1 MEKSIRGMLQVTIH
15 NFSSFQT
22 KISTIN
28 SYLLILLGFTFPL
41 SVSIGI
47 AVIGL
52 ILLLWIVEGKFK
64 EKFTIIQHNKISY
77 AFLAFFMIHL
87 IGLLWSEDVTWGLH
101 IVSKEWRILL
111 LLILITITKKEHI
124 QYYLIAFLLA
134 MSLSE
139 VLSYLIWFGV
149 IPPFQ
154 GATMLNPTPF
164 MSHISYNPFLA
175 FSIFLLIYFIFFIKN
190 SKDNFSK
197 IISLFFLTTMTINIF
212 ITGGRA
218 GQVGF
223 FVMLALAFIL
233 YFKKNIL
240 KSVLL
245 ILVVLP
251 AVFFIAYS
259 SSTLFSTRIHEAL
272 NDIQVVEKN
281 PNTSVGLRMTFAM
294 NTLQIIKNNPIFGVG
309 TGDFPKEY
317 EKVNMQRSPSALPT
331 VNPHNMYLLVLAQ
344 TGIVGLILML
354 SIFYMQIQSFFKIH
368 DSLSPLRLALP
379 LLFLTI
385 MLSDSYLLG
394 HHTALLF
401 VYFSA
406 ILYKDFSGEKV

>member
-22 KISTIN
+22 KIPTIN

-41 SVSIGI
+41 SVSIGT
-47 AVIGL
+47 AVIGC
-52 ILLLWIVEGKFK
+52 IMLLWLGEGKFK
-64 EKFTIIQHNKISY
+64 EKFTIIQHNKISH
-77 AFLAFFMIHL
+77 AFLAFFIIHL
-87 IGLLWSEDVTWGLH
+87 IGLLWSEDLKWGLH
-101 IVSKEWRILL
+101 IVSKEWRMLL
-111 LLILITITKKEHI
+111 PLIFITIVKKEHI
-124 QYYLIAFLLA
+124 QYYIIAFLSA
-134 MSLSE
+134 ISISE
-139 VLSYLIWFGV
+139 VLSYLIWFGI
-149 IPPFQ
+149 IPAFQ
-154 GATMLNPTPF
+154 SSTMLNPTPF

-175 FSIFLLIYFIFFIKN
+175 FSIFLLIYFIFFVKN
-190 SKDNFSK
+190 YKNNFSK
-197 IISLFFLTTMTINIF
+197 IISLLFLTTMTINIF

-218 GQVGF
+218 GQIGF
-223 FVMLALAFIL
+223 FVILSLAFIL

-240 KSVLL
+240 KSILL

-251 AVFFIAYS
+251 AIFFIAYS
-259 SSTLFSTRIHEAL
+259 SSTLFNTRIHEGL
-272 NDIQVVEKN
+272 NDIQMIDKN
-281 PNTSVGLRMTFAM
+281 PNTSVGLRMTFAI
-294 NTLQIIKNNPIFGVG
+294 NTLQIIKENPIFGAG

-317 EKVNMQRSPSALPT
+317 EKVNTKRSPNALPT

-344 TGIVGLILML
+344 TGIVGLMLML
-354 SIFYMQIQSFFKIH
+354 SIFYMQIQSFFKSN

-379 LLFLTI
+379 ILFLTI